1 LYGLDSRRMAD
12 SGWRIV
18 LITTVPP
25 VAQGLAE
32 TLRGLGHRPVA
43 VLTARRDQ
51 PVEGPLNMTD
61 GSAPTG
67 VDVLLVTSKHAIE
80 PLLRAYAPDLVVCW
94 GFPWRI
100 PLAALQVPR
109 LGSINCHPALLPRH
123 RGPIPLAWAFRDGDG
138 QYGVTWHRMDAELDT
153 GPTLAQATVPMED
166 DDFDIWNVA
175 PRMGAVALG
184 LLPGVLERVAAGD
197 PGDPQPSEGAT
208 WAGHFG
214 DDYVSVDW
222 TQPAR
227 RIHDQVRAWQF
238 TFSLTPLAGPI
249 AEMDGRPVRLT
260 RTSLVDP
267 GGDARRVDAGDGPI
281 WVVSWE
287 PVESP
292 DASEATASA

>member
-1 LYGLDSRRMAD
+1 MAG

-25 VAQGLAE
+25 VAQGLTE
-32 TLRGLGHRPVA
+32 TLRGLGHHPVA
-43 VLTARRDQ
+43 ILTARRDQ

-67 VDVLLVTSKHAIE
+67 VDVLLVTTKHAIE

-123 RGPIPLAWAFRDGDG
+123 RGPIPLAWAFRDGDA
-138 QYGVTWHRMDAELDT
+138 QYGVTWHRMDAQLDT
-153 GPTLAQATVPMED
+153 GPILAQATVPMED
-166 DDFDIWNVA
+166 DDFDIWIVG

-184 LLPGVLERVAAGD
+184 LLPGVLERVASGD
-197 PGDPQPSEGAT
+197 AGDPQPGEGAT

-214 DDYVSVDW
+214 EDYVAVDW

-227 RIHDQVRAWQF
+227 NIHNQVRAWQF
-238 TFSLTPLAGPI
+238 TFGMSPVIGPI
-249 AEMDGRPVRLT
+249 AQLDGGPVRLT
-260 RTSLVDP
+260 RTSLVAP
-267 GGDARRVDAGDGPI
+267 GGEARRMEAGDGPI
-281 WVVSWE
+281 WVVGWE
-287 PVESP
+287 PIESP
-292 DASEATASA
+292 DASEPTVSA

>member
-1 LYGLDSRRMAD
+1 MAGSR
-12 SGWRIV
+12 WRIV

-25 VAQGLAE
+25 IAQGLTE

-43 VLTARRDQ
+43 ILTARRDQ
-51 PVEGPLNMTD
+51 PVEGPLNMAD
-61 GSAPTG
+61 GSAPAG
-67 VDVLLVTSKHAIE
+67 VDVLLVASKHGIE
-80 PLLRAYAPDLVVCW
+80 RLLRAYAPDLVVCW

-100 PLAALQVPR
+100 PPVALEVPP

-123 RGPIPLAWAFRDGDG
+123 RGPIPLAWALRDGDG
-138 QYGVTWHRMDAELDT
+138 QFGVTWHRMDAELDT
-153 GPTLAQATVPMED
+153 GPILAQATVPMED
-166 DDFDIWNVA
+166 DDFDIWTVA

-184 LLPGVLERVAAGD
+184 LLPRVLERVAAGD
-197 PGDPQPSEGAT
+197 PGDAQPSEGAT

-214 DDYVSVDW
+214 DDYTTVDW

-238 TFSLTPLAGPI
+238 TFGMSPVVGPN
-249 AEMDGRPVRLT
+249 AQLDGGSVRLT

-267 GGDARRVDAGDGPI
+267 GGDARRVEAGDGPI
-281 WVVSWE
+281 WIVSWE
-287 PVESP
+287 PAESP

>member
-1 LYGLDSRRMAD
+1 MAANV
-12 SGWRIV
+12 WRIV

-43 VLTARRDQ
+43 VLTARRDE

-61 GSAPTG
+61 GSAPSD
-67 VDVLLVTSKHAIE
+67 VDVLLVGTKHGIE
-80 PLLRAYAPDLVVCW
+80 PLLRAYAPDLVLCW

-109 LGSINCHPALLPRH
+109 LGAVNCHPAMLPRH

-153 GPTLAQATVPMED
+153 GPILAQATVPMED

-184 LLPGVLERVAAGD
+184 LLPRVLKRVAAGD
-197 PGDPQPSEGAT
+197 PGDPQPSDGAT

-214 DDYVSVDW
+214 ADYVAVDW

-227 RIHDQVRAWQF
+227 SIHNQVRAWQF
-238 TFSLTPLAGPI
+238 TFALSPVVGPI
-249 AEMDGRPVRLT
+249 AQLDGGPVRLT

-267 GGDARRVDAGDGPI
+267 GGDARRIEAGDGPI

-287 PVESP
+287 PVEP
-292 DASEATASA
+292 PAASEATASA